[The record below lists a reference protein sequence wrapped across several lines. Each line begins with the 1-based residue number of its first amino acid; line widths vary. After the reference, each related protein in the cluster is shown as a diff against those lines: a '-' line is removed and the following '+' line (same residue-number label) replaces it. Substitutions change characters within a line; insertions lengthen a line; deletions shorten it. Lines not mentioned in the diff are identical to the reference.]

1 MKFILTFAMM
11 AFSIVSC
18 LNTGNQEKI
27 TTPGAKSEMA
37 GNNTVIVDVR
47 TVEEWDND
55 GHAACSINYP
65 LDIFASKIDSLRK
78 FDSVVLVCRSGS
90 RAGSAMRM
98 LQDAGF
104 KNVQNMGPWQNI
116 QCSK

>member
-1 MKFILTFAMM
+1 MKLMLIFAMM
-11 AFSIVSC
+11 AFSMLSC
-18 LNTGNQEKI
+18 SNSGNQEKNTI
-27 TTPGAKSEMA
+27 AGTQSEMP
-37 GNNTVIVDVR
+37 GKSTVIVDVR

-78 FDSVVLVCRSGS
+78 YDSVVLVCRSGN
-90 RAGSAMRM
+90 RASSAMRM